1 MGAIAASA
9 DSALGAPTG
18 PLIFNGGELKLLS
31 SFDLAPTRAIM
42 LNAPGGGFAGGGTID
57 ANSFQTT
64 IAQVI
69 TGAGGLTVTDSSGA
83 GTGTVILTGASNYA
97 GGTTISAGTL
107 QLGNGG
113 VTGSIVG
120 NVADNGALAFDR
132 SDVATFAGV
141 VSGTGSL
148 SQIGSGTTI
157 LTAENSYAGGTT
169 ITAGTL
175 QLGNGGTTGRIVGG
189 VVDNGTLAFDRSDT
203 MPFAGVI
210 SGSGAVTQIGSGTTI
225 LTADN
230 PYTGGTNVSSGTLV
244 VGDFAHPT
252 AALSGGG
259 SISVGSGGALGGYGS
274 ATGAVTN
281 SGVIAAGSA
290 TPGFLG
296 LADRDFHH
304 HRQCPQSRR
313 HPARFW
319 SEHRQC
325 ARGSRKLCRRRR
337 LDGHQYV
344 SGRRWLAIR
353 PAGHQRRLRYWR
365 DHRCA

>member
-1 MGAIAASA
+1 M
-9 DSALGAPTG
+9 
-18 PLIFNGGELKLLS
+18 
-31 SFDLAPTRAIM
+31 
-42 LNAPGGGFAGGGTID
+42 
-57 ANSFQTT
+57 
-64 IAQVI
+64 
-69 TGAGGLTVTDSSGA
+69 
-83 GTGTVILTGASNYA
+83 
-97 GGTTISAGTL
+97 
-107 QLGNGG
+107 
-113 VTGSIVG
+113 TGSIVG

-296 LADRDFHH
+296 SPTGTFTIIGNVLNQVAIQPGSGASIGNVLEVGGSYAGAGPRW
-304 HRQCPQSRR
+304 PSI
-313 HPARFW
+313 RFW
-319 SEHRQC
+319 EAI
-325 ARGSRKLCRRRR
+325 ARHLTGWSSAAAPL
-337 LDGHQYV
+337 
-344 SGRRWLAIR
+344 LAGPR
-353 PAGHQRRLRYWR
+353 SA
-365 DHRCA
+365 